1 MHNVDGLSV
10 SPVQFSVA
18 LRPQRPEGL
27 LGTGEPRTV
36 TSTFTQFLSSEVS
49 PGHFKTLLQ
58 KQKEHFVARNLMYL
72 IITATNCS
80 MKYYYFSFFFS
91 FCGVGG
97 AGGGGGEEKRGIEKP
112 MDSCRICE
120 DLLRTQRVKFYSGP
134 ITSNQGNQSRQDL

>member
-1 MHNVDGLSV
+1 
-10 SPVQFSVA
+10 
-18 LRPQRPEGL
+18 
-27 LGTGEPRTV
+27 
-36 TSTFTQFLSSEVS
+36 
-49 PGHFKTLLQ
+49 
-58 KQKEHFVARNLMYL
+58 MYL

-120 DLLRTQRVKFYSGP
+120 DLLRTQRFKFYSGP
-134 ITSNQGNQSRQDL
+134 IHQIKEIKVDRTCAGFLLPL